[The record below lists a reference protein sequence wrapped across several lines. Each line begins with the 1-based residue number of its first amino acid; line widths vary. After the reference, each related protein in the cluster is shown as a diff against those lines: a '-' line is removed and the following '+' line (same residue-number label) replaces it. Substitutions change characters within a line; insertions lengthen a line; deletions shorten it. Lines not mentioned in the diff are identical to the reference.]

1 MKELKSFYYAEHF
14 VTFANYG
21 MSGTSGVQTVG
32 HTKGFSHPSL
42 PGLESLSRRFEY
54 LISDKCKSPENTSI
68 VRIRNKIVIQRMV
81 TREPLGGRGGNFLT
95 HNIILD
101 SEDYENA
108 LEEIF
113 GEILNNSFPFKLE
126 WKDGARIEREKPA
139 PISLSNPNLPNF
151 ADVKNLDGSG
161 QFFEEVLFSLSQRIL
176 TEKQS
181 PPIIIILKP
190 EFFSSNKT
198 NLVPVSLSLCILL
211 VLSLPKNI
219 GRQITFRTYS
229 VSPGAGCVSGDEYV
243 DLQIV
248 QEGSKNLGEISLN
261 KEFKV
266 FQPDKEITFKS
277 KSYVYFFLA
286 GLCISKNKFKTAVKL
301 GSLFNSNDIRRYKFD
316 FSISDKQ
323 ELGKNFIMVL
333 SEESGHKKI
342 QQFASTSV
350 RSFVANY
357 LKKIYFE
364 KIEELE
370 LSEELEK
377 PFEQDN
383 VLAICFELL
392 DIVLKNKLL
401 ENEVLIGD
409 EDQDRILKRIES
421 GFPKDKPTSFA
432 KFREFITYSDR
443 YQFNK
448 GPSWVRLKTS
458 LIEKLN
464 FADSLNLDK
473 DAHKIWRENS
483 GAKTRDCLRKFF
495 SSTKSIKVV
504 NTFVYLI
511 NDFNQVFPKG
521 LVELNEPQSVWID
534 FKKFMDHSQF
544 DLNDL
549 CYVINK
555 QKYIYGKQKTLKNC
569 NSFEYFL
576 INWVFGIPSKR
587 FEKVIGRFREVGRY
601 SLINM
606 LIEDITVLD
615 LFENKKLFHDIA
627 GFIVRAELYSEFD
640 HLLSKLCSD
649 PCMTRDK
656 RELYIDLLKLF
667 PNNFRIN
674 KLSKLVSCKLV
685 SSSLMLTKTG

>member
-1 MKELKSFYYAEHF
+1 
-14 VTFANYG
+14 
-21 MSGTSGVQTVG
+21 
-32 HTKGFSHPSL
+32 
-42 PGLESLSRRFEY
+42 
-54 LISDKCKSPENTSI
+54 
-68 VRIRNKIVIQRMV
+68 
-81 TREPLGGRGGNFLT
+81 
-95 HNIILD
+95 
-101 SEDYENA
+101 YENA

-229 VSPGAGCVSGDEYV
+229 VSPGTGCVSGDEYV

-316 FSISDKQ
+316 FPISDKQ

-350 RSFVANY
+350 QSFVANF

-464 FADSLNLDK
+464 FADSLNL
-473 DAHKIWRENS
+473 
-483 GAKTRDCLRKFF
+483 
-495 SSTKSIKVV
+495 
-504 NTFVYLI
+504 
-511 NDFNQVFPKG
+511 
-521 LVELNEPQSVWID
+521 
-534 FKKFMDHSQF
+534 
-544 DLNDL
+544 
-549 CYVINK
+549 
-555 QKYIYGKQKTLKNC
+555 
-569 NSFEYFL
+569 
-576 INWVFGIPSKR
+576 
-587 FEKVIGRFREVGRY
+587 
-601 SLINM
+601 
-606 LIEDITVLD
+606 
-615 LFENKKLFHDIA
+615 
-627 GFIVRAELYSEFD
+627 
-640 HLLSKLCSD
+640 
-649 PCMTRDK
+649 
-656 RELYIDLLKLF
+656 
-667 PNNFRIN
+667 
-674 KLSKLVSCKLV
+674 
-685 SSSLMLTKTG
+685 